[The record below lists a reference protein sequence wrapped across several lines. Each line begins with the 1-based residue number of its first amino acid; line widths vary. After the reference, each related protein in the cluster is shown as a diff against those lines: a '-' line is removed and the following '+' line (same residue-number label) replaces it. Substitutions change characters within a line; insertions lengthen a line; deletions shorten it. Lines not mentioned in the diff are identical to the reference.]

1 MRGDECRGKD
11 DYAGEVPVAFV
22 VRVNGSAITEGEIK
36 EYIAKQVNVQ
46 RDVPIAVFGF
56 SETLSKS

>member
-46 RDVPIAVFGF
+46 RDVPIAVF
-56 SETLSKS
+56 